1 MFTQQVASSLIFQVN
16 KDTVHISSS
25 KPHFQGEGTGA
36 SCQSQSCNSSC
47 DLPEQPYL
55 SRRIQVLHAQ
65 P

>member
-16 KDTVHISSS
+16 KEFVCIFSS

-36 SCQSQSCNSSC
+36 SCESERRNSSC
-47 DLPEQPYL
+47 DLSEQPYL